1 MRNKFRK
8 LNPWFKYIIA
18 TSIGTLFI
26 ISSILIS
33 NQHKQINDLHY
44 QLQVKQ
50 QTEQRASDYSETEL
64 DIETIEDKFNELQE
78 YPILKGASIYMNHK
92 YYYSSIGKFGLGS
105 KIELHGRGQVAYDVM
120 VSFKDAVIK
129 SSNNGQHINIQIKN
143 PYIDSNSIRKVPGS
157 LIMSTEEYSFWSS
170 KGNASEAQLLF
181 EDEFIFKGRDYIT
194 EYYNTKSKQQE
205 LNKRAQ
211 KEIKALI
218 ETLNLHC
225 TSVSVDIIE

>member
-64 DIETIEDKFNELQE
+64 DIETIEDKFNEL
-78 YPILKGASIYMNHK
+78 IL
-92 YYYSSIGKFGLGS
+92 
-105 KIELHGRGQVAYDVM
+105 
-120 VSFKDAVIK
+120 SFKTEMSHIESKFHEFRNNLVITT
-129 SSNNGQHINIQIKN
+129 N
-143 PYIDSNSIRKVPGS
+143 
-157 LIMSTEEYSFWSS
+157 
-170 KGNASEAQLLF
+170 
-181 EDEFIFKGRDYIT
+181 
-194 EYYNTKSKQQE
+194 
-205 LNKRAQ
+205 Q
-211 KEIKALI
+211 KIVKLK
-218 ETLNLHC
+218 
-225 TSVSVDIIE
+225 

>member
-1 MRNKFRK
+1 MRNKFRR
-8 LNPWFKYIIA
+8 LSPWFKYIIA

-44 QLQVKQ
+44 QLQVKK

-92 YYYSSIGKFGLGS
+92 YYYSSIGKFGLNS
-105 KIELHGRGQVAYDVM
+105 KIELCGRGQVAYDAM
-120 VSFKDAVIK
+120 VSFKSAVIK
-129 SSNNGQHINIQIKN
+129 SSNNGQHIHVQIKH

-157 LIMSTEEYSFWSS
+157 LIMTKEEYSFWSS
-170 KGNASEAQLLF
+170 KDNASEAQLLF
-181 EDEFIFKGRDYIT
+181 EDEFIFKGRGYIA
-194 EYYNTKSKQQE
+194 EYYNTESKQQE
-205 LNKRAQ
+205 LNKIAK
-211 KEIKALI
+211 KEVKALI
-218 ETLNLHC
+218 ETLNLRC